1 MRTLAS
7 ELLAAVC
14 VLSPGAGRRAVLAA
28 LSDYCVAYEESFRLE
43 GLIGSLRLPE
53 IATDSDSESLL
64 GFGNEEEGVWEARTA
79 TMCLINALANCSDSL
94 EDRVMFREELGRR
107 GLNEVIVVSEKF
119 SMDLQ
124 IIPQHNS
131 RPCGILSRQNRCSPS

>member
-14 VLSPGAGRRAVLAA
+14 VLSPDAGRRAVLAA
-28 LSDYCVAYEESFRLE
+28 LSDYCVAYEEYFRFE

-79 TMCLINALANCSDSL
+79 TMSLINALANCSDSL

-107 GLNEVIVVSEKF
+107 GLNEVIVVSEEF
-119 SMDLQ
+119 CMDL
-124 IIPQHNS
+124 
-131 RPCGILSRQNRCSPS
+131 